1 MNDILKF
8 VAGGANIGDNLVIY
22 NPRNVLIDQT
32 SLMYIE
38 IGNDVQI
45 TSGVIILAHDFSYSV
60 VARAYRVA
68 PRKQRVTH
76 IGNNVF
82 LGMNTIVLMG
92 ANIGDNVIIGAG
104 SVVHGVVESNSVYAG
119 NPARKI
125 CDLSDYIDKANDI
138 LISSSQIVYDRF
150 IKVKG
155 RKPELEDLGFYKALL
170 FEKTDANMEKY
181 FKGDILYDAI
191 CKIPKKFDSVD
202 EMIGRGNVQYHNE
215 KDL

>member
-8 VAGGANIGDNLVIY
+8 VAGGGASIGENCVIY
-22 NPRNVLIDQT
+22 NPRNILIDQT
-32 SLMYIE
+32 SLTYIE

-60 VARAYRVA
+60 VARTYGVA

-104 SVVHGVVESNSVYAG
+104 SVVHGDVESNSVYAG

-125 CDLSDYIDKANDI
+125 CNLSNYVEKANDI
-138 LISSSQIVYDRF
+138 LISSGQVVCDRF
-150 IKVKG
+150 IKMNG
-155 RKPELEDLGFYKALL
+155 RKPKLEDLGFYKALL
-170 FEKTDANMEKY
+170 FEKADANMEKY
-181 FKGDILYDAI
+181 FRGDMLYDAI
-191 CKIPKKFDSVD
+191 CKIPKVYDSVED
-202 EMIGRGNVQYHNE
+202 MIGRGDKELYN
-215 KDL
+215 